1 VQRYGK
7 AHYCL
12 EAHFDI
18 SGKRSNKVM
27 MKGYQ
32 AHLEKLRKDA
42 AECALVRDLATDRAR
57 REMFDRSSGRL
68 DQLADQMERE
78 MNLPLAPPPQR

>member
-1 VQRYGK
+1 
-7 AHYCL
+7 
-12 EAHFDI
+12 
-18 SGKRSNKVM
+18 

-68 DQLADQMERE
+68 DQLADQMEPATGAAAAALSARADGE
-78 MNLPLAPPPQR
+78 PIGSRLIPHSC